1 AGFEGF
7 LVGGATRDLLIQA
20 FWRGQTQQN
29 TSPPLQSFREI
40 VDYDFTTNA
49 TPNQIQALFPESYY
63 TNEYGMVGVP
73 YQHLCQLIKDNG
85 LILPPE
91 SIASRTQLLHQPK
104 NTRIIDLARASKV
117 HRSLLSNAKVA
128 RSKQETGSSIQP
140 PPFEI
145 TTYRCDGV
153 YSDCRRPDN
162 ISWGKN
168 IDQDLERRDFSVNAM
183 AIDIKTSVLE
193 ALYLSN
199 NQLPSLIN
207 LGPNDYQLIDHHQ
220 GIIDLAQKNI
230 RTVRDPHER
239 FAEDALRLLRAVR
252 LACQLEFVIEPNT
265 FAAIRDHAKQLQCVS
280 WERISSEFMKI
291 LASSN
296 PAWGINL
303 LDQSGLLPIILPE
316 LIEAKG
322 IEQGGHHD
330 SDVWTHSL
338 ESLQLCPSNDPIV
351 RLAALL
357 HDIGKP
363 RTRAVSNGSITFYQ
377 HEIVSSRIA
386 DKVATRLKFS
396 NQQRE
401 KLFQLVRYHM
411 FHYQPHDTDAAIR
424 RMIKRVGLE
433 YIDDIL
439 DLREGDRLGSGARR
453 TSWRLE
459 ELKQRIV
466 DQLNQPLDTTDLA
479 INGHDLIQHFS
490 LKPGK
495 MIGLILNHLLE
506 MVLED
511 PTCNTPTQ
519 LFEKAKQYLQEQ
531 QS

>member
-1 AGFEGF
+1 
-7 LVGGATRDLLIQA
+7 
-20 FWRGQTQQN
+20 
-29 TSPPLQSFREI
+29 
-40 VDYDFTTNA
+40 
-49 TPNQIQALFPESYY
+49 
-63 TNEYGMVGVP
+63 
-73 YQHLCQLIKDNG
+73 
-85 LILPPE
+85 
-91 SIASRTQLLHQPK
+91 
-104 NTRIIDLARASKV
+104 
-117 HRSLLSNAKVA
+117 
-128 RSKQETGSSIQP
+128 
-140 PPFEI
+140 
-145 TTYRCDGV
+145 
-153 YSDCRRPDN
+153 
-162 ISWGKN
+162 
-168 IDQDLERRDFSVNAM
+168 
-183 AIDIKTSVLE
+183 
-193 ALYLSN
+193 
-199 NQLPSLIN
+199 
-207 LGPNDYQLIDHHQ
+207 
-220 GIIDLAQKNI
+220 
-230 RTVRDPHER
+230 
-239 FAEDALRLLRAVR
+239 
-252 LACQLEFVIEPNT
+252 
-265 FAAIRDHAKQLQCVS
+265 
-280 WERISSEFMKI
+280 
-291 LASSN
+291 
-296 PAWGINL
+296 
-303 LDQSGLLPIILPE
+303 
-316 LIEAKG
+316 
-322 IEQGGHHD
+322 
-330 SDVWTHSL
+330 
-338 ESLQLCPSNDPIV
+338 
-351 RLAALL
+351 L